1 MHFEGMFIC
10 RHPIPSAGRSKGK
23 GTSCGNCREGKGGC
37 APLSPHYVVVFN
49 KANGVRTRFEAAM
62 EYLKTPNLPA
72 SVVDLLTDEVTRFMA
87 LLVSRVPDSLS
98 LYRLRISNISCSFL
112 QVFPLVSNKRDTAV
126 ERSAVRLIE
135 ERVAN
140 DRAVWQAVWKRR
152 YFWTERPDGLCHYN
166 GEEFPGEKASTR
178 ALLFKGHGDV
188 NGEPRC
194 PAYHGKDQG
203 QVADD
208 NVLVVLS
215 DSEASASSRSL
226 TPTPGPK
233 TRGHKGK
240 GKSKA
245 RGKKDKD
252 SSSEDS
258 EMEIEPVH
266 VDFDAM
272 D

>member
-1 MHFEGMFIC
+1 
-10 RHPIPSAGRSKGK
+10 
-23 GTSCGNCREGKGGC
+23 
-37 APLSPHYVVVFN
+37 VVFN

-72 SVVDLLTDEVTRFMA
+72 SVVELLTDEVQRFMK
-87 LLVSRVPDSLS
+87 LLVSRALDSLS
-98 LYRLRISNISCSFL
+98 PYLLRVSNTFCTFL
-112 QVFPLVSNKRDTAV
+112 QVFPLVSNKMNTAV
-126 ERSAVRLIE
+126 ERTAVRLIE
-135 ERVAN
+135 ERVDN
-140 DRAVWQAVWKRR
+140 DRAAWQAAWKRR
-152 YFWTERPDGLCHYN
+152 YFWTERPDGFCHYN
-166 GEEFPGEKASTR
+166 GEEFSGEKTSTR
-178 ALLFKGHGDV
+178 ALLFEGHGEV

-194 PAYHGKDQG
+194 PAYHGEDQDL
-203 QVADD
+203 VADD
-208 NVLVVLS
+208 DVLVVLS
-215 DSEASASSRSL
+215 DSEASDSSRSS

-233 TRGHKGK
+233 TRGKKDK

-245 RGKKDKD
+245 RGKKGED